1 MAELS
6 ITGLSKRFGET
17 VVLDDVTVEVPD
29 GSFAVLVGPSG
40 CGKSTLLRLI
50 AGLETVD
57 EGRIVMG
64 DRDVTRL
71 EPRERDVAMVFQSYA
86 LYPHLS
92 VRDNLAFGLKLRK
105 TSEDDITRR
114 VREASD
120 MLGIGHLL
128 DRMPRAL
135 SGGQRQRVAMGRAIV
150 RRPAVFLFDEPL
162 SNLDAALRAQ
172 VRVDIRKLHDQLAT
186 TSVYVTHDQVE
197 AMTLADRIAIMSVG
211 ELQQVGSPMEVYHQ
225 PNNRFVAGFIGSPA
239 MNFVDGEV
247 SGQGGKLRIHT
258 GAFELPLDEVELVG
272 APEALRLDE
281 GVELGIR
288 PQHVNAVSDN
298 PDGHGEVRHAE
309 QMGSETFAHLDAGG
323 VRFVARLPGDRAVS
337 VGDVIPFRFD
347 RRKMHLFTA
356 DGQNVVRGA
365 IPVHGAHA

>member
-197 AMTLADRIAIMSVG
+197 AMTLADVMFVLNGGHVEQSGA
-211 ELQQVGSPMEVYHQ
+211 PMEVYER
-225 PNNRFVAGFIGSPA
+225 PASRFVASFLGSPA
-239 MNFVDGEV
+239 MNFLEAEAKHDTIVVGDCTLALDRDV
-247 SGQGGKLRIHT
+247 FDPPKGKVT
-258 GAFELPLDEVELVG
+258 
-272 APEALRLDE
+272 
-281 GVELGIR
+281 LGIR
-288 PQHVNAVSDN
+288 PHDLTPAEHGPLRLAVELTEFL
-298 PDGHGEVRHAE
+298 GGEIYAYGEVRG
-309 QMGSETFAHLDAGG
+309 QR
-323 VRFVARLPGDRAVS
+323 VVARLDPGVKVRA
-337 VGDVIPFRFD
+337 GDEVRVAVDSF
-347 RRKMHLFTA
+347 HLF
-356 DGQNVVRGA
+356 D
-365 IPVHGAHA
+365 PVSGRTLRC